1 MALSIARLKSV
12 LFASSLLILAAGCT
26 GRQLT
31 SSAEDQAFVPG
42 PPVVQATPPPAPAP
56 VVEAEAPTVASKEEP
71 PAPIEAARI
80 PDAAPPVEERV
91 QPEPIPEP
99 AAPPTPEA
107 AAPPQEAR
115 APEPEAPPAPT
126 LQPRTLTLSDAFFDF
141 DAFAIREDAKAA
153 LEHDAQALR
162 STTNWKLLI
171 EGHCDERGTADYNLV
186 LGERRAQA
194 VQRYLANLGLE
205 ASRIQITSYGKERP
219 FCQEHSTLCWQENR
233 RAHFVVR
240 Q

>member
-12 LFASSLLILAAGCT
+12 LFASSLLMLAAGCA

-31 SSAEDQAFVPG
+31 SSIEDQAFLPG
-42 PPVVQATPPPAPAP
+42 LPVAEVPPPAPP
-56 VVEAEAPTVASKEEP
+56 VREAEAPPVALKEEP
-71 PAPIEAARI
+71 PVPIKAARI

-99 AAPPTPEA
+99 AAPPTPEP

-115 APEPEAPPAPT
+115 APEPEAPPAPAP
-126 LQPRTLTLSDAFFDF
+126 QPPTLTLSDAFFDF
-141 DAFAIREDAKAA
+141 DAFALREDAKAA
-153 LEHDAQALR
+153 LERDAQALR
-162 STTNWKLLI
+162 RTANWKLLI

-186 LGERRAQA
+186 LGERRAQT
-194 VQRYLANLGLE
+194 VQHYLAELGLE